1 MKILMVTPMLPHPRA
16 GTAQPQVMYA
26 QLAGL
31 AAHHDV
37 TLATF
42 AELDTVDRE
51 HLQELKDMRFRVE
64 AVWRCPASGLRQ
76 LKRRARLASYWMRGG
91 RPLKALWF
99 WNPEMQHLL
108 DTLLAKEPFDLLQVE
123 DNVMGDYRLRS
134 HAPRVITEHDV
145 RAPGPTEFDVRLLPL
160 DNLGALWKFKSVRQ
174 FVSAAERRR
183 WAQYQ
188 PTIWKRFDRV
198 QVFTERDAT
207 VIRTMAPKLAGRVF
221 VNPFGIDSPLEADRS
236 QEQDDTVLFFGMFLH
251 PANVD
256 AVLWIAQEIMPLLR
270 TARPGIRMMVV
281 GGRAPESVRSLA
293 SDRIIVTGHVPS
305 VRPYLERA
313 AMVLVPVRVGGGM
326 RMKVL
331 EAMAAGKAVVT
342 TPLGAEGLSFDRDR
356 PPLAIAQD
364 SQGIAAVTAELLQ
377 SPDRRRSLGSRAHA
391 YVRQHH
397 SWPAFIRRLEAI
409 HAELQSAGIAAP
421 HRP

>member
-1 MKILMVTPMLPHPRA
+1 MKILMVTPMLPCPLA

-31 AAHHDV
+31 AAHHEV
-37 TLATF
+37 TLASF
-42 AELDTVDRE
+42 AGPDPADRE
-51 HLQELKDMRFRVE
+51 NLQGLKELGIHVE
-64 AVWRCPASGLRQ
+64 AVWRCPPSGYGQ
-76 LKRRARLASYWMRGG
+76 LKRRARLASYWLRGG

-108 DTLLAKEPFDLLQVE
+108 GTLLAKQEFDLLQVE
-123 DNVMGDYRLRS
+123 DNVMADYRFRS

-145 RAPGPTEFDVRLLPL
+145 RAPGPTEFDIRLLPL
-160 DNLGALWKFKSVRQ
+160 EDLGALWKFKSVHQ

-183 WAQYQ
+183 WGQYQ

-207 VIRTMAPKLAGRVF
+207 LIRAMAPELAERVF
-221 VNPFGIDSPLEADRS
+221 VNPFGITSSAEGDRS
-236 QEQDDTVLFFGMFLH
+236 LEQDDTVIFFGMFLH

-256 AVLWIAQEIMPLLR
+256 AVLWIAREIMPLLR
-270 TARPGIRMMVV
+270 AARPGIRLIVV
-281 GGRAPESVRSLA
+281 GGHAPESVRLLA

-305 VRPYLERA
+305 LRPYLERA
-313 AMVLVPVRVGGGM
+313 AVVLVPVRVGGGM

-356 PPLAIAQD
+356 PPLAISQD
-364 SQGIAAVTAELLQ
+364 SQGIATVTAELLQ
-377 SPDRRRSLGSRAHA
+377 SPDARQALGRRAQA

-397 SWPAFIRRLEAI
+397 SWPAYIRRLEAI
-409 HAELQSAGIAAP
+409 HAELQSATTTPVSRG
-421 HRP
+421 